1 MIQVGGEVHV
11 PRKKFFQE
19 PGLWEEGLY
28 SA

>member
-11 PRKKFFQE
+11 PRMKFFQE
-19 PGLWEEGLY
+19 LGLWEEGLD